1 MKTRKLVEAVIV
13 IVAVV
18 SAAVAVP
25 AVGAE
30 ANLIDVK
37 AVEAQI
43 AAAQGQVLAGNLDA
57 ALKALQE
64 ARAKAVTADLV
75 ARGAFVSKLVE
86 VRLAERLS
94 DQAKVLA
101 TLNEAFAQA
110 RQPDQIA
117 AVWQMGLALVQSAI
131 AGKGNAVPLIDFLA
145 KGPGS
150 AMKQFAVQVELAQ
163 LRMATGNP
171 GDAEAE
177 LRNAAQRAASP
188 QDWANWM
195 GAVTQL
201 ATVADGGQNPQA
213 GADVFTRMGGSAKPV
228 AALMDLAKGRFLLGR
243 GLLTDVEALIDRA
256 VAGATSDDQVLSALS
271 LNYDLALAFKAA
283 GKGGQ
288 AEQALAKAEGLAQSR
303 PVTVAL
309 AGLRGAALT
318 AFGQP
323 EKVADVFWTAAQAIK
338 TPPERAQ
345 MLTAFGAAMVASG
358 QVGEI
363 LPKLQAMKASPAVY
377 IAVANGA
384 AVAGHTT
391 QALGI
396 VANIAPQACVED
408 PAAAAGFGPLMQQV
422 QARRQQMAKDQGA
435 RCRTLAAAFDA
446 AAKASKDPAVAAG
459 LAKQAAAFLAL
470 AAQVEKG
477 S

>member
-1 MKTRKLVEAVIV
+1 MKTRKFVEAVIV

-18 SAAVAVP
+18 LAAVAVP
-25 AVGAE
+25 AVSAE

-117 AVWQMGLALVQSAI
+117 AVWQMGLAMAQAAI
-131 AGKGNAVPLIDFLA
+131 ADKGNAMPVVDFLA
-145 KGPGS
+145 KGPGP

-177 LRNAAQRAASP
+177 LRTAAQRANST
-188 QDWANWM
+188 QEWSTWV

-201 ATVADGGQNPQA
+201 ATAVDGGQVPQA
-213 GADVFTRMGGSAKPV
+213 GADVFARMRETAKP
-228 AALMDLAKGRFLLGR
+228 AAAAVDIAKGRFLLTR
-243 GLLTDVEALIDRA
+243 GLLDGVETLADQA
-256 VAGATSDDQVLSALS
+256 VSGATSDDQVLSALS

-303 PVTVAL
+303 PVSVAL

-323 EKVADVFWTAAQAIK
+323 GKAAEVFWTAAQAIK

-363 LPKLQAMKASPAVY
+363 TPKLQAVKASPAVY
-377 IAVANGA
+377 VAVANGA
-384 AVAGHTT
+384 AAAGHTA

-396 VANIAPQACVED
+396 VANIAPQAFVED
-408 PAAAAGFGPLMQQV
+408 PAAAAGFGSLMQQV

-435 RCRTLAAAFDA
+435 RCRTVAAAFDA
-446 AAKASKDPAVAAG
+446 AAKASKDPKAAEA
-459 LAKQAAAFLAL
+459 LVKESAAMTAL
-470 AAQVEKG
+470 AAQVEK
-477 S
+477 